1 MCSTRGR
8 CSARN
13 WCPLS
18 GNGCELKF
26 QVCESSLEGGLGPC
40 LALSS
45 LPWAGCTR
53 GDRGATWRA
62 PPREAARVS
71 VRLVYEPCRPAWACI
86 GRPARCAGCADAAHA
101 VSRCVTP
108 RKVGCVTRPPCT
120 TAAKASCRASS
131 RLWAPHALHILRA
144 QRRAA
149 RRRARAEARR
159 RCSRAALPH
168 PWCRSAA
175 CGTRRLS
182 RCRRTWSTH
191 GQGVTAA
198 RRAAHER
205 GAAACI
211 GGGSGRN
218 RRRRQPRLRA
228 RTLVARQSSDSTR
241 P

>member
-1 MCSTRGR
+1 MVPTFRELMWVSLCS
-8 CSARN
+8 
-13 WCPLS
+13 
-18 GNGCELKF
+18 K
-26 QVCESSLEGGLGPC
+26 
-40 LALSS
+40 
-45 LPWAGCTR
+45 
-53 GDRGATWRA
+53 
-62 PPREAARVS
+62 RVS
-71 VRLVYEPCRPAWACI
+71 HPWKAGSGRVSRSHCPVQGVLEAIEALPGACHCGNQLAHAYVQVYQLCRLAGACI
-86 GRPARCAGCADAAHA
+86 GRAARCVGCAGAAQA
-101 VSRCVTP
+101 ASWCVTP

-120 TAAKASCRASS
+120 TAAKASWRASS
-131 RLWAPHALHILRA
+131 RLWAPQALHRLRA

-149 RRRARAEARR
+149 RRRARAGARR

-228 RTLVARQSSDSTR
+228 RTLVARQSSGSTR